1 MIEILGILLAVVAI
15 FAVILVLMAIRII
28 PQTHRGLVERFGK
41 YKRYCD
47 PGITFIVPFVDSVRY
62 VNITEQ
68 MFNAEPQVV
77 ITKDSLNATIDAQ
90 VYFKV
95 KNDEDSVK
103 KSQYAVND
111 YETQITAL
119 ARTTLRS
126 IMGGMNLDEANS
138 QRQKL
143 NELLGDTLK
152 REATNWGIDIVRTE
166 LTEISPPPDVQQ
178 TMNEVVIAQKK
189 KTAAVDFATATETE
203 ADGKKRA
210 IIKVAEGDR
219 QGAILRAEGEAAAI
233 KLVNEASNKS
243 FIGPAVEFKR
253 LETAREVLANN
264 TKIIVPEGAN
274 LVNVI
279 GEALGGGQIIPIN
292 PKKGNAPK
300 NG

>member
-1 MIEILGILLAVVAI
+1 MVDILEIMLGIGIVFIGILL
-15 FAVILVLMAIRII
+15 LMSIRII
-28 PQTHRGLVERFGK
+28 PQTHRGLIERFGR

-47 PGITFIVPFVDSVRY
+47 PGITFIIPIVDSARY

-111 YETQITAL
+111 YEIQITAL

-143 NELLGDTLK
+143 NELLGETLK

-233 KLVNEASNKS
+233 KLVNESASKTFVGS
-243 FIGPAVEFKR
+243 AVEFKR

-264 TKIIVPEGAN
+264 TKIIVPQGAN

-279 GEALGGGQIIPIN
+279 GEALGGQIIPIS
-292 PKKGNAPK
+292 PKRK
-300 NG
+300 

>member
-1 MIEILGILLAVVAI
+1 MDEIITI
-15 FAVILVLMAIRII
+15 ILVIIAAIALFLTVRII
-28 PQTHRGLVERFGK
+28 PQTHRGLVERFGR
-41 YKRYCD
+41 YKRYCE
-47 PGITFIVPFVDSVRY
+47 PGITFVIPLVDQVRY

-95 KNDEDSVK
+95 KNDEESVK

-111 YETQITAL
+111 YESQITAL

-143 NELLGDTLK
+143 NEMLGDTLK
-152 REATNWGIDIVRTE
+152 KEATNWGIDIVRTE
-166 LTEISPPPDVQQ
+166 LTEISPPPEVQT

-189 KTAAVDFATATETE
+189 KTAAIDFATATETE

-219 QGAILRAEGEAAAI
+219 QGTILRAEGEAAAI
-233 KLVNEASNKS
+233 KLVNEASNKT

-264 TKIIVPEGAN
+264 TKIIVPEGSN

-279 GEALGGGQIIPIN
+279 GEALGNQIIPISQ
-292 PKKGNAPK
+292 KKASSNMPK
-300 NG
+300 NN

>member
-1 MIEILGILLAVVAI
+1 MVDILEIILGIGLV
-15 FAVILVLMAIRII
+15 FAGIVLLMAIRII

-41 YKRYCD
+41 YKRYCE
-47 PGITFIVPFVDSVRY
+47 PGITFIVPFVDTVRY

-233 KLVNEASNKS
+233 KLVNESASKS
-243 FIGPAVEFKR
+243 FVGPAVEFKR

-264 TKIIVPEGAN
+264 TKIIVPQGAN

-279 GEALGGGQIIPIN
+279 GEAIGGQIIPIN
-292 PKKGNAPK
+292 PKRK
-300 NG
+300 

>member
-1 MIEILGILLAVVAI
+1 MIEEIIAVAAI
-15 FAVILVLMAIRII
+15 FVLVFLAIRII

-41 YKRYCD
+41 YSRYCE
-47 PGITFIVPFVDSVRY
+47 PGITFVIPLVDQVRY

-111 YETQITAL
+111 YELQITAL

-143 NELLGDTLK
+143 NEELGMTLK
-152 REATNWGIDIVRTE
+152 KEATNWGIDIVRTE
-166 LTEISPPPDVQQ
+166 LTEISPPPAVQE

-189 KTAAVDFATATETE
+189 KTAAIDFATATETE

-210 IIKVAEGDR
+210 IIKVAEGDK
-219 QGAILRAEGEAAAI
+219 QGTILRAEGDAAAI

-264 TKIIVPEGAN
+264 TKIIVPEGSN

-279 GEALGGGQIIPIN
+279 GEALGGQIIPISQ
-292 PKKGNAPK
+292 KKGSQR
-300 NG
+300 

>member
-1 MIEILGILLAVVAI
+1 
-15 FAVILVLMAIRII
+15 
-28 PQTHRGLVERFGK
+28 
-41 YKRYCD
+41 
-47 PGITFIVPFVDSVRY
+47 
-62 VNITEQ
+62 

-111 YETQITAL
+111 YESQIISL

-143 NELLGDTLK
+143 NESLGETLK
-152 REATNWGIDIVRTE
+152 KEATNWGIDIVRTE
-166 LTEISPPPDVQQ
+166 LTEISPPADVQQ

-210 IIKVAEGDR
+210 IIKVAEGDK

-264 TKIIVPEGAN
+264 TKIIVPAGSN

-279 GEALGGGQIIPIN
+279 GDTLGAQIIPLSQ
-292 PKKGNAPK
+292 KKGPQK
-300 NG
+300 

>member
-1 MIEILGILLAVVAI
+1 MIEMIITAVIIAVVI
-15 FAVILVLMAIRII
+15 FMSIRIV
-28 PQTHRGLVERFGK
+28 PQTHKGLVERFGK
-41 YKRYCD
+41 YSRYCE
-47 PGITFIVPFVDSVRY
+47 PGITFIIPFVDQVRY

-111 YETQITAL
+111 YESQIISL

-143 NELLGDTLK
+143 NESLGETLK
-152 REATNWGIDIVRTE
+152 KEATNWGIDIVRTE
-166 LTEISPPPDVQQ
+166 LTEISPPADVQQ

-210 IIKVAEGDR
+210 IIKVAEGDK

-264 TKIIVPEGAN
+264 TKIIVPAGSN

-279 GEALGGGQIIPIN
+279 GDTLGAQIIPLSQ
-292 PKKGNAPK
+292 KKGPQK
-300 NG
+300 

>member
-1 MIEILGILLAVVAI
+1 MVEVLDIILVIIAI
-15 FAVILVLMAIRII
+15 FAVVALLMGIRII
-28 PQTHRGLVERFGK
+28 PQTHRGLIERFGK

-47 PGITFIVPFVDSVRY
+47 PGITFIVPFVDNVRY

-111 YETQITAL
+111 YEVQITAL

-166 LTEISPPPDVQQ
+166 LTEISPPPAVQE

-189 KTAAVDFATATETE
+189 KTAAIDFATAVETE

-210 IIKVAEGDR
+210 LIKVAEGDR
-219 QGAILRAEGEAAAI
+219 QGTILRAEGEAAAI

-264 TKIIVPEGAN
+264 TKIIVPQGAN

-279 GEALGGGQIIPIN
+279 GEALGGQIIPISQKQK
-292 PKKGNAPK
+292 PNAPK